1 MDILTLYSY
10 SRAEAAVKIPDG
22 ADPCEYAP
30 LLCAGVTVFNSMRQQ
45 QVMPGGSICAIQGL
59 GGLGHLGLQYASK
72 AGYKTVALS
81 SSAAKEKFA
90 RDLGAHEYIDGSKD
104 DQGEA
109 LQKLGGADIII
120 CTAPNPAVIKGLI
133 GGLAPKGKL
142 VVVALAG
149 EIPVD
154 TTAMIQKGLSVSG
167 WPSGHALDCED
178 AIEFADT
185 HKVKCLVEKFPL
197 QDARKAFEHMMS
209 GEARFRAVL
218 DMQ

>member
-1 MDILTLYSY
+1 
-10 SRAEAAVKIPDG
+10 
-22 ADPCEYAP
+22 
-30 LLCAGVTVFNSMRQQ
+30 
-45 QVMPGGSICAIQGL
+45 MPGGSICAIQGL

-81 SSAAKEKFA
+81 SSASKEKFA
-90 RDLGAHEYIDGSKD
+90 RDLGAHEYTDGSKV

-120 CTAPNPAVIKGLI
+120 CTAPNPEVIKGLI
-133 GGLAPKGKL
+133 KGLAPRGKL
-142 VVVALAG
+142 VIVALAG
-149 EIPVD
+149 EITID
-154 TTAMIQKGLSVSG
+154 STNLITSGASVSG

-197 QDARKAFEHMMS
+197 QEAPKAFEHMLS
-209 GEARFRAVL
+209 GKARFRVVL